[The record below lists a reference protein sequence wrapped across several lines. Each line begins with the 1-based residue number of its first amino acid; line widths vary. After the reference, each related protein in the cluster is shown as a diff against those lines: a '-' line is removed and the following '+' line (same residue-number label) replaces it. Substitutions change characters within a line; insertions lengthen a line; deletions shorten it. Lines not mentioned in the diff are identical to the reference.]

1 VVKERYIIIF
11 AIMLLLLGIAAAQQ
25 RIVVPVRFVLPS
37 TTTFT
42 LAVPGT
48 NATTFASADVSGT
61 TATTIIFNSTS
72 TTIRGLNATAAGG
85 AQQSPTVPMF
95 NLTNTGNR
103 NINITINFT
112 TALPSGVSAKA
123 GWGTNSYQVSCAAP
137 DAGPPVNATNGQDN
151 TRCSNVTA
159 SATLTTIANLSTSGG
174 GSYREVWFWA
184 DYVSATVGIDDSIN
198 LRFGSLNMS
207 V

>member
-1 VVKERYIIIF
+1 MKNSYLI
-11 AIMLLLLGIAAAQQ
+11 IAAVLFLFLSVTSAQQ
-25 RIVVPVRFVLPS
+25 RIVTPVRFVLPT

-48 NATTFASADVSGT
+48 NATTFASADGSGT

-72 TTIRGLNATAAGG
+72 LTIRGLNATAAGG

-95 NLTNTGNR
+95 NATNTGNR

-112 TALPSGVSAKA
+112 TALPSGVSTKA
-123 GWGTNSYQVSCAAP
+123 GWGTNAYQVSCVAP

-159 SATLTTIANLSTSGG
+159 SATLTTIANLSTSGA

-184 DYVSATVGIDDSIN
+184 DYVSAAAGIDNSVN
-198 LRFGSLNMS
+198 LRFESANMS
-207 V
+207 S